1 MQNKAAQINRR
12 ISGGAMNLEERMQHQ
27 KELAERRRLWE
38 EDFARRKEEERLQHA
53 REELAREKQARLDS
67 WMDNG
72 GSPEDFDR
80 AWPSIQT
87 AILEE
92 RYNARQYA
100 RQARAE
106 DIWS

>member
-1 MQNKAAQINRR
+1 M
-12 ISGGAMNLEERMQHQ
+12 E
-27 KELAERRRLWE
+27 
-38 EDFARRKEEERLQHA
+38 
-53 REELAREKQARLDS
+53 
-67 WMDNG
+67 NG
-72 GSPEDFDR
+72 GDPQDFDR

-100 RQARAE
+100 RHARAE